1 MNFSNSFEKRAQPL
15 PIKRE
20 DYKRNKELE
29 TQMSSE
35 DPRFYIVVDSILA
48 VKTYNDLSDLFN
60 NLQFFLISRELSE
73 LKELMTRTVYR
84 GSFKIDTERE
94 FSIRL
99 KNAFGDKSKDLD
111 IDKFLDLSMFQE
123 NDIQYINDHF
133 IIKYFDTRKDF
144 GRADDFMMCF
154 IRK

>member
-29 TQMSSE
+29 TQMYSE

-111 IDKFLDLSMFQE
+111 IDKFLDSL
-123 NDIQYINDHF
+123 
-133 IIKYFDTRKDF
+133 
-144 GRADDFMMCF
+144 
-154 IRK
+154 